1 MFDGGGSQGAGGF
14 DMSDLLAQA
23 QAMQNQ
29 LMEAQANLES
39 QEIEGS
45 AGGGL
50 VTALVS
56 GTGELL
62 SLTIHPQAVDPD
74 DTETLADLIVAAVR
88 DASENA
94 KEVAARAMG
103 PLVAVLVAA
112 CPASAARRMTTRPKA
127 AVRGSG
133 SRTPV
138 ARPVCPVR
146 TRADVYEGAVQDL
159 IDELGL
165 PRRRS
170 EVRTAHRV
178 PPALRRRDRRTA
190 SRARARAGEGAG
202 QVL

>member
-1 MFDGGGSQGAGGF
+1 VFDGGGAQGAGGF

-29 LMEAQANLES
+29 LMEAQANLEN
-39 QEIEGS
+39 QEVEGT

-62 SLTIHPQAVDPD
+62 SLTINPQAVDPD

-103 PLVAVLVAA
+103 PLAGGLGGGLPGFGAG
-112 CPASAARRMTTRPKA
+112 PGSEDTGSGTPEIGGSTSGGNDSGPGIGFTRP
-127 AVRGSG
+127 GG
-133 SRTPV
+133 T
-138 ARPVCPVR
+138 
-146 TRADVYEGAVQDL
+146 T
-159 IDELGL
+159 GL
-165 PRRRS
+165 P
-170 EVRTAHRV
+170 
-178 PPALRRRDRRTA
+178 
-190 SRARARAGEGAG
+190 G
-202 QVL
+202 QNPG

>member
-1 MFDGGGSQGAGGF
+1 MFDGGGAGGF

-29 LMEAQANLES
+29 LMEAQADLES

-62 SLTIHPQAVDPD
+62 SLTIKPEAVDPD
-74 DTETLADLIVAAVR
+74 DTETLADLVVAAVR

-103 PLVAVLVAA
+103 PLAGGLPGFGRRAGFGGGFGGAGGSPGPVHPERRAVKHGRFDEPRSRPVK
-112 CPASAARRMTTRPKA
+112 RTRPGQG
-127 AVRGSG
+127 RSRRPESG
-133 SRTPV
+133 GTGFVNPGDG
-138 ARPVCPVR
+138 
-146 TRADVYEGAVQDL
+146 T
-159 IDELGL
+159 
-165 PRRRS
+165 
-170 EVRTAHRV
+170 
-178 PPALRRRDRRTA
+178 
-190 SRARARAGEGAG
+190 G
-202 QVL
+202 QPGQNPG

>member
-1 MFDGGGSQGAGGF
+1 MFDGGGAGGF

-62 SLTIHPQAVDPD
+62 SLTIKQEAVDPD
-74 DTETLADLIVAAVR
+74 DTETLADLVVAAVR

-103 PLVAVLVAA
+103 PLAGGIPGFGSEGPGFGGGSPRGRCLVLR
-112 CPASAARRMTTRPKA
+112 SARRKHHGYAEQR
-127 AVRGSG
+127 
-133 SRTPV
+133 
-138 ARPVCPVR
+138 
-146 TRADVYEGAVQDL
+146 
-159 IDELGL
+159 
-165 PRRRS
+165 
-170 EVRTAHRV
+170 
-178 PPALRRRDRRTA
+178 
-190 SRARARAGEGAG
+190 
-202 QVL
+202 

>member
-62 SLTIHPQAVDPD
+62 SLTIKQEAVDPD
-74 DTETLADLIVAAVR
+74 DTETLADLVVAAVR

-94 KEVAARAMG
+94 KEAAARAMG
-103 PLVAVLVAA
+103 PLAGGIRGLAPRGLGSAVVRRAGRVR
-112 CPASAARRMTTRPKA
+112 PARCDGSARRKHPGYA
-127 AVRGSG
+127 
-133 SRTPV
+133 
-138 ARPVCPVR
+138 
-146 TRADVYEGAVQDL
+146 E
-159 IDELGL
+159 
-165 PRRRS
+165 
-170 EVRTAHRV
+170 HR
-178 PPALRRRDRRTA
+178 
-190 SRARARAGEGAG
+190 
-202 QVL
+202 

>member
-1 MFDGGGSQGAGGF
+1 MFDGGGAQGAGGF
-14 DMSDLLAQA
+14 DMSNLLAQA
-23 QAMQNQ
+23 QAMQSQ

-62 SLTIHPQAVDPD
+62 SLTINPQAVDRD

-103 PLVAVLVAA
+103 PLAGGL
-112 CPASAARRMTTRPKA
+112 
-127 AVRGSG
+127 G
-133 SRTPV
+133 
-138 ARPVCPVR
+138 
-146 TRADVYEGAVQDL
+146 GAL
-159 IDELGL
+159 PGL
-165 PRRRS
+165 PG
-170 EVRTAHRV
+170 
-178 PPALRRRDRRTA
+178 D
-190 SRARARAGEGAG
+190 EGGPGGMTGLPG
-202 QVL
+202 QNPG

>member
-1 MFDGGGSQGAGGF
+1 VFDGGGSQGAGGF

-23 QAMQNQ
+23 QQMQNQ

-103 PLVAVLVAA
+103 PLAGGL
-112 CPASAARRMTTRPKA
+112 
-127 AVRGSG
+127 GG
-133 SRTPV
+133 
-138 ARPVCPVR
+138 
-146 TRADVYEGAVQDL
+146 
-159 IDELGL
+159 GL
-165 PRRRS
+165 PGLGGP
-170 EVRTAHRV
+170 VDDDA
-178 PPALRRRDRRTA
+178 A
-190 SRARARAGEGAG
+190 EGGRPGIGFTNPGGTTGLPG
-202 QVL
+202 QNPG

>member
-1 MFDGGGSQGAGGF
+1 LRLGNRWRLDEEIAVFDGGGAGGF

-62 SLTIHPQAVDPD
+62 SLTIKPEAVDPD
-74 DTETLADLIVAAVR
+74 DTETLADLVVAAVR

-94 KEVAARAMG
+94 KEAAARAMG
-103 PLVAVLVAA
+103 PLAGGIPGFGSEGPGFGGGSSA
-112 CPASAARRMTTRPKA
+112 PAGFTLPGAPAPGGSIAPSTGETPDDSGPGSSRPSAGGTGFVNP
-127 AVRGSG
+127 GG
-133 SRTPV
+133 
-138 ARPVCPVR
+138 
-146 TRADVYEGAVQDL
+146 
-159 IDELGL
+159 
-165 PRRRS
+165 
-170 EVRTAHRV
+170 
-178 PPALRRRDRRTA
+178 
-190 SRARARAGEGAG
+190 GAG
-202 QVL
+202 SSGRNPG